1 MRICKRCIQPD
12 SRPGIYFN
20 EDGVCGACLWE
31 DEKKSIDWNSREKEL
46 QEIAKW
52 AKNTKKGNYDCVIGV
67 SGGKDSTRQVIVA
80 RDDLDLDC
88 LLVNCEPEGITDIG
102 RKNIENLKNQG
113 FDVITI
119 RPNPKIMKKLIK
131 YDFYKNLNPV
141 QATEFPLYCSTY
153 VIAEKFQIPLIIQGE
168 NPGLTLGTSLTGVG
182 KNSNSLNANKLQT
195 LSKGIDEYL
204 QIDGV
209 TKKDLFFF
217 KYNREILEENNVK
230 GIWLQYFLKEWSFR
244 GNAEFSKK
252 YGFVY
257 RDENFDPN
265 SIGTF
270 MPFARLDSDMVS
282 VNQMFK
288 QIKFG
293 FGQCMDDACYDL
305 REGRITR
312 DEAIELVKKYD
323 GKCDQKY
330 IEQFCEYIEIS
341 IDEFWKNV
349 EKFRGQMWE
358 KDMNGNWGNPY
369 KRVFLNYRP
378 QLFSVE

>member
-46 QEIAKW
+46 QESEKW
-52 AKNTKKGNYDCVIGV
+52 ANNTNKGNYDCVIGV

-88 LLVNCEPEGITDIG
+88 LLVNCEPEGITNIG

-358 KDMNGNWGNPY
+358 KDMNGNWEN
-369 KRVFLNYRP
+369 KVIKL
-378 QLFSVE
+378 LD